1 MLEFNFLMVVGV
13 IAIKSTRA
21 ANAEISNQK
30 LSPEVPLMDLAMLD
44 LLLRKS
50 MAILVVVVLLAL
62 VIMEK
67 KIKLVK
73 NRLYLILAA
82 FVAIAGYA

>member
-1 MLEFNFLMVVGV
+1 MMVVGV

>member
-1 MLEFNFLMVVGV
+1 MLVFNFLMVFGV
-13 IAIKSTRA
+13 IAIKSTRV

>member
-13 IAIKSTRA
+13 IAIKSTRV

-82 FVAIAGYA
+82 FVAIAEYA